1 MHKKSSSMSE
11 NRGEYKNY
19 GVGGGGVTAS
29 SDSSS
34 SSSSSN
40 RNRRFVSDSLHQEPV
55 QVGKEYEG
63 VITQISRQGDGVTRV
78 QGFVVFVKNAKTGQ
92 KVKVKVEKVGN
103 RHATATMA
111 S

>member
-19 GVGGGGVTAS
+19 GVVGGGGVTAS

-34 SSSSSN
+34 SD
-40 RNRRFVSDSLHQEPV
+40 RRFDIDSLHQEPV